1 MFYIV
6 ARNHVTLAVLDRGYF
21 LEFYG
26 NRSVFDKGKACEKMF
41 NKISTVAYDSK
52 CLNGGEEDFLRSVPC
67 KKGELCP
74 DEDNQYNVVPKSQ
87 LTYRIQDLVQS
98 R

>member
-1 MFYIV
+1 M
-6 ARNHVTLAVLDRGYF
+6 LDRGYF

-26 NRSVFDKGKACEKMF
+26 NRSVFDKRKACEKMF
-41 NKISTVAYDSK
+41 NKISTVAYDSS
-52 CLNGGEEDFLRSVPC
+52 CSVDGEEDFLRVVPC
-67 KKGELCP
+67 QNGELCP
-74 DEDNQYNVVPKSQ
+74 DEDNPYNVIPNSQ

>member
-1 MFYIV
+1 M
-6 ARNHVTLAVLDRGYF
+6 TLAVLDRGYF

-52 CLNGGEEDFLRSVPC
+52 CFSGGEQDFLRSVPC
-67 KKGELCP
+67 QQMKLCP
-74 DEDNQYNVVPKSQ
+74 DEDNQYNVVSKSQ

-98 R
+98 RYTFY